1 MVDVIGVT
9 LWGENVGALSW
20 DNERN
25 LGFFEYQP
33 SFINKGLDVSPIN
46 MPFAGSKD
54 KIYSFPT
61 LDEQTY
67 KGLPGMISDV
77 LPDDFGNHLIN
88 RWLKLNGIVKSD
100 FSPLDRL
107 SYIGSRGMGA
117 LEFEPAKKL
126 GYDQSTELNISS
138 LVELSGKIQ
147 QKREDI
153 TLNLQETEAMNE
165 LIKVGTSA
173 GGQRAKA
180 IVAYNKDS
188 KEVRSGQTK
197 VPEGFE
203 HFILKFDGVTN
214 KELGDP
220 QGYGKIEYAYY
231 LMAIDCGIEMMPSQL
246 LKENGR
252 AHFMTKRFDRTGQ
265 GEKLHMQTLCALAHF
280 DYRKPGVHGYEDAL
294 DIMRKLKL
302 PKEQAVQLFRRMV
315 FNVMARNQDDHTKNI
330 SFIMDKS
337 GKWRLTPA
345 YDVTYAYNP
354 AGQWTNGH
362 QMTIAGKR
370 DNFTR
375 KDLQS
380 IADEIN
386 YTNANDDIEAIQ
398 VTLNQWEHY
407 SDRAGIPKKQSQK
420 LKKAFRLNFKV

>member
-20 DNERN
+20 DNDRN
-25 LGFFEYQP
+25 LGSFEFQP
-33 SFINKGLDVSPIN
+33 SFIDKGLDVSPIH
-46 MPFAGSKD
+46 MPIAGSNG
-54 KIYSFPT
+54 KIYSFPS

-77 LPDDFGNHLIN
+77 LPDDFGNHLID
-88 RWLKLNGIVKSD
+88 RWLKLNGIRKSE

-107 SYIGSRGMGA
+107 AYIGTRGMGA

-147 QKREDI
+147 QERKNI

-180 IVAYNKDS
+180 IIAYNEATH
-188 KEVRSGQTK
+188 EVRSGQTN
-197 VPEGFE
+197 VPKGFE

-220 QGYGKIEYAYY
+220 QGYGRIEYAYY
-231 LMAIDCGIEMMPSQL
+231 LMAIDCGIDMMHSEL
-246 LKENGR
+246 LEENGR
-252 AHFMTKRFDRTGQ
+252 AHFMTKRFDRAGQ
-265 GEKLHMQTLCALAHF
+265 GEKFHMQTLCAVAHF
-280 DYRKPGVHGYEDAL
+280 DYRKPGIYGYEDAL
-294 DIMRKLKL
+294 DVMRELLL
-302 PKEQAVQLFRRMV
+302 PKEQAIQLFRRMV
-315 FNVMARNQDDHTKNI
+315 FNVLARNQDDHTKNI
-330 SFIMDKS
+330 SFLMDRS
-337 GKWRLTPA
+337 GRWQLSPA

-354 AGQWTNGH
+354 SGQWTNGH
-362 QMTIAGKR
+362 QMTISGKR

-375 KDLQS
+375 KDLLT
-380 IADEIN
+380 IAVQIN
-386 YTNANDDIEAIQ
+386 HRSGNEDIETILR
-398 VTLNQWEHY
+398 TLNQWEHY
-407 SDRAGIPKKQSQK
+407 CDRAGIPKVQSQN
-420 LKKAFRLNFKV
+420 LKKSFRLNI